1 MISQEAKWVNPDFQ
15 YNPSPE
21 DMKNQLQ
28 KFSGNILDASRS
40 FGRWFKGFCEIVP
53 RKVGEENTD

>member
-1 MISQEAKWVNPDFQ
+1 
-15 YNPSPE
+15 
-21 DMKNQLQ
+21 MKNQLQ